1 MKIFFNSAIKSTF
14 YPYYSSQKLK
24 FPNTS
29 FCGLTTD
36 KFERSKEVSNYQKA
50 KNLLSS
56 TKKITPLE
64 YRKLTPA
71 QISAVNNYETKE
83 AVDDNI
89 AVALPLKDFLD
100 KKYGKD
106 KYVFVSIGTSPA
118 PLGRVFEF
126 SGVETK
132 YLPISDL
139 RYSTGYRDVVEAEYF
154 YDYEKFLEE
163 QGISKKNIED
173 SKKTFVFYDFTASGK
188 TLRIFRD
195 LMLKHL
201 GLPEKQTDFRSL
213 NEDILALRDEIRKI
227 KPDVITDRKLLKKFN
242 IKDPSFANSYIG
254 NYLAF
259 SESSKYGGI
268 AHLDYRNF
276 YQLNDAKNFESKSAK
291 IYNLILID
299 ELSKRGQLKQVSAN
313 SHCL

>member
-1 MKIFFNSAIKSTF
+1 MSFGQGEDIFLPSKQFENSRRVE
-14 YPYYSSQKLK
+14 KLLNSVK
-24 FPNTS
+24 KVTP
-29 FCGLTTD
+29 D
-36 KFERSKEVSNYQKA
+36 DYKK
-50 KNLLSS
+50 LSS
-56 TKKITPLE
+56 EQLKDFFYYNL
-64 YRKLTPA
+64 
-71 QISAVNNYETKE
+71 
-83 AVDDNI
+83 DDNLQI
-89 AVALPLKDFLD
+89 AVEDNLAVALPLKKFLD

-106 KYVFVSIGTSPA
+106 KYIFVSIGSSPS
-118 PLGRVFEF
+118 PIGRIFEF

-132 YLPISDL
+132 YLPMSDL
-139 RYSTGYRDVVEAEYF
+139 MYADKYQDIVKSAGFEEY
-154 YDYEKFLEE
+154 ENFLKE

-259 SESSKYGGI
+259 SEASKYGGI